1 MLLRRVSVA
10 YARICERDPLCM
22 EDFAM
27 TARTTTGILEVVRSS
42 GKSRKGGAF
51 LGSLITAHNGL
62 AGLMVT

>member
-1 MLLRRVSVA
+1 MYR
-10 YARICERDPLCM
+10 

-27 TARTTTGILEVVRSS
+27 TTRTTTGILSRESS
-42 GKSRKGGAF
+42 AHPGSRQTQGGAF